1 MAKQMDMDW
10 YRKQMTADSEPA
22 LRGGLL
28 GAIPRAL
35 WKMGQDNPE
44 FKNILMQGQ
53 GQAPTPTQG
62 AAPAPFSTP
71 TQGAA
76 PAPGANIYGFGSRE
90 RYLDALVNPN
100 MQYQQQAPMQQGHQY
115 RQGQQAPMQ
124 QAPQIE
130 AQYKDSLVAPA
141 MPSWVR
147 APAPGTTNSSALTQ
161 VVNPVT
167 GEVWT
172 APSGGYTYAGAGS

>member
-1 MAKQMDMDW
+1 MAQQMDMDW

-22 LRGGLL
+22 ITGGLL
-28 GAIPRAL
+28 GAVPRAL

-53 GQAPTPTQG
+53 GQAPTQG
-62 AAPAPFSTP
+62 ATPATEE
-71 TQGAA
+71 T
-76 PAPGANIYGFGSRE
+76 PAPGANIPGFGSRE
-90 RYLDALVNPN
+90 QYRDALVNPN
-100 MQYQQQAPMQQGHQY
+100 MQYQQSHPQYQQQQAPM
-115 RQGQQAPMQ
+115 QQAPMQ
-124 QAPQIE
+124 QAPQTE
-130 AQYKDSLVAPA
+130 TQYKDSLIAPA

-147 APAPGTTNSSALTQ
+147 APAPGAMNSSALTQ

>member
-1 MAKQMDMDW
+1 MAKQMDMDY
-10 YRKQMTADSEPA
+10 YREMVARDSAPA

-28 GAIPRAL
+28 GGLPRAL
-35 WKMGQDNPE
+35 WKMGQENPE

-100 MQYQQQAPMQQGHQY
+100 MQYQQQGQQY
-115 RQGQQAPMQ
+115 RQGQQAPMQQAPMQ

-172 APSGGYTYAGAGS
+172 APSSGYTYAGAGS

>member
-1 MAKQMDMDW
+1 MAQQMDMDW

-62 AAPAPFSTP
+62 AAPAPGTTP

-76 PAPGANIYGFGSRE
+76 PAPGANIPGFGSRE
-90 RYLDALVNPN
+90 QYLDALVNPN
-100 MQYQQQAPMQQGHQY
+100 MQYQQQGQQY
-115 RQGQQAPMQ
+115 RQGQQAPMQQAPMQ

>member
-1 MAKQMDMDW
+1 MAQQMDMDY
-10 YRKQMTADSEPA
+10 YREMVARDSAPA
-22 LRGGLL
+22 IGGGLL
-28 GAIPRAL
+28 GGLPRAL

-53 GQAPTPTQG
+53 GQAPTQG
-62 AAPAPFSTP
+62 ATPAPEES
-71 TQGAA
+71 A
-76 PAPGANIYGFGSRE
+76 APGANIPGFGSRE
-90 RYLDALVNPN
+90 QYLDALVNPN
-100 MQYQQQAPMQQGHQY
+100 MQHQQQGQQY

-124 QAPQIE
+124 QAPMQQAPQTE
-130 AQYKDSLVAPA
+130 TQYKDSLIAPA

-147 APAPGTTNSSALTQ
+147 APAPGAMNSSALTQ

>member
-1 MAKQMDMDW
+1 MAQQMDMDY
-10 YRKQMTADSEPA
+10 YREMVARDSAPA
-22 LRGGLL
+22 IGGGLL
-28 GAIPRAL
+28 GGLPRAM
-35 WKMGQDNPE
+35 WKMGQENPE
-44 FKNILMQGQ
+44 FKNIMMQGQ
-53 GQAPTPTQG
+53 GQAPTQG
-62 AAPAPFSTP
+62 ATPAPEESAAP
-71 TQGAA
+71 GAA

-172 APSGGYTYAGAGS
+172 APSSGYTYAGAGS

>member
-1 MAKQMDMDW
+1 MAPQMDMDW

-28 GAIPRAL
+28 GGIPRAL

-53 GQAPTPTQG
+53 GQAPTQG
-62 AAPAPFSTP
+62 ATPATEE
-71 TQGAA
+71 T
-76 PAPGANIYGFGSRE
+76 PAPGANIPGFGSRE
-90 RYLDALVNPN
+90 QYLDALVNPN
-100 MQYQQQAPMQQGHQY
+100 MQHQQSHPQYQQ
-115 RQGQQAPMQ
+115 QQAPMQ
-124 QAPQIE
+124 QAPQTE
-130 AQYKDSLVAPA
+130 TQYKDSLIAPA

-147 APAPGTTNSSALTQ
+147 APAPGAMNSSALTQ

>member
-1 MAKQMDMDW
+1 MAKQMDMDY
-10 YRKQMTADSEPA
+10 YREMVARDSAPA
-22 LRGGLL
+22 IGGGLL
-28 GAIPRAL
+28 GGLPRAM
-35 WKMGQDNPE
+35 WKMGQENPE
-44 FKNILMQGQ
+44 FKNIMMQGQ
-53 GQAPTPTQG
+53 GQAPTQG
-62 AAPAPFSTP
+62 ATPATEE
-71 TQGAA
+71 T
-76 PAPGANIYGFGSRE
+76 PAPGANIPGFGSRE
-90 RYLDALVNPN
+90 QYLDALVNPN
-100 MQYQQQAPMQQGHQY
+100 MQHQQQAPMQQGHQY

-161 VVNPVT
+161 VVNPIT

>member
-1 MAKQMDMDW
+1 MAQQMDMDW

-28 GAIPRAL
+28 GAVPRAL

-53 GQAPTPTQG
+53 GQAPTQG
-62 AAPAPFSTP
+62 ATPAPEES
-71 TQGAA
+71 A
-76 PAPGANIYGFGSRE
+76 APGANIPGFGSRE
-90 RYLDALVNPN
+90 QYRDALVNPN
-100 MQYQQQAPMQQGHQY
+100 MQYQQSHPQYQQQQAPM
-115 RQGQQAPMQ
+115 QQAPMQ
-124 QAPQIE
+124 QAPQTE
-130 AQYKDSLVAPA
+130 TQYKDSLIAPA

-147 APAPGTTNSSALTQ
+147 APAPGAMNSSALTQ